1 MMASLAALC
10 DVPAVVPSLLY
21 TSIPGESGVS
31 RVRKQ
36 GFKDRVLAGV
46 RQTVQRVIYITLL
59 SVTGL

>member
-31 RVRKQ
+31 RLPRQ

-46 RQTVQRVIYITLL
+46 RRFIN
-59 SVTGL
+59 SF

>member
-31 RVRKQ
+31 RLPRQ

-46 RQTVQRVIYITLL
+46 RRCNFNVILVVYKQFK
-59 SVTGL
+59 G